1 MKDML
6 RASLLALHKNPRR
19 NHLRFYCLV
28 PAQAIQDQVNRRLE
42 IRLQL
47 ASERVADKRR
57 ETSGE
62 L

>member
-1 MKDML
+1 MP
-6 RASLLALHKNPRR
+6 RASLLALRKNPRR
-19 NHLRFYCLV
+19 NHLRIYCLV
-28 PAQAIQDQVNRRLE
+28 TAQAIQDQVNRRLE